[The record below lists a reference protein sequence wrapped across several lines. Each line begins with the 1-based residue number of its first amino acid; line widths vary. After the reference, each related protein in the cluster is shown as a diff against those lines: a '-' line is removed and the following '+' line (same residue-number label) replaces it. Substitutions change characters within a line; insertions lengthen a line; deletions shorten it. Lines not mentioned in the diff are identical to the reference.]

1 MKIVI
6 AGGGT
11 AGWVAAY
18 LIANAH
24 KGVHQ
29 ITLIESSEIG
39 IIGAGEGS
47 SGLFYHLITDSLVK
61 GGASIEEFMV
71 RTDST
76 IKYGIKHEGW
86 SPTNKDYFAP
96 LNGSNTASDIPDY
109 QFHHTLI
116 NYPTEHISL
125 ASTIGLGYY
134 HGKAPLR
141 EFGFHFDG
149 HKVGKYFE
157 YLLMKEDKGV
167 KKVDAVINKVNLNQ
181 QGEIESLN
189 LSNGQTLEADFFI
202 DCTGFARVLSK
213 ELGSKW
219 VSYKKNLPADRAMPF
234 IVDYKMDEN
243 EKIEQLT
250 KATAMSSGW
259 MWSIPLQTR
268 MGHGYVYSSEF
279 LTEDQAQQEIEKKLG
294 HSITPIKNIKF
305 EGGRAGNLWV
315 KNCLSTGL
323 AGSFLEPLEAT
334 SIHATIIQLLEFIFQ
349 FLTEDKESTMNPVA
363 AKRFNKKMNNMFDDF
378 KDFIVLHYQGGRE
391 DSEFWRYIKTG
402 ETLTPF
408 VSDLLEHC
416 KTHIPSYLYY
426 QNYLGTS
433 APLWNW
439 VLAGIGKLNPEVAKA
454 ELIRHGKLEQASL
467 DFKRYF
473 DYPPFYNITDYP
485 EFLINPGSASKLQ
498 S

>member
-11 AGWVAAY
+11 AGWIAAY

-24 KGVHQ
+24 KGVHE
-29 ITLIESSEIG
+29 ITIIESSEIG

-47 SGLFYHLITDSLVK
+47 TGLFYQLITDRIVQ
-61 GGASIEEFMV
+61 GGASIEDFMV

-76 IKYGIKHEGW
+76 LKYGIKHEGW
-86 SPTNKDYFAP
+86 SPTHKDYFAP
-96 LNGSNTASDIPDY
+96 LNASDTGSEIPDY
-109 QFHHTLI
+109 HLLHTLI

-125 ASTIGLGYY
+125 ASTSGLAYY
-134 HGKAPLR
+134 HNKAPLR

-157 YLLMKEDKGV
+157 HLLMKEDKGV

-213 ELGSKW
+213 ELGVKW
-219 VSYKKNLPADRAMPF
+219 VSYKNNLPADRAMPF
-234 IVDYKMDEN
+234 IVNYKMDGTDR
-243 EKIEQLT
+243 IEQLT

-268 MGHGYVYSSEF
+268 MGQGYVYSSEF
-279 LTEDQAQQEIEKKLG
+279 LSDDDAQREVEEKLG
-294 HSITPIKNIKF
+294 HSITPIKTIKF
-305 EGGRAGNLWV
+305 EGGRLENLWV

-323 AGSFLEPLEAT
+323 SGSFLEPLEAT
-334 SIHATIIQLLEFIFQ
+334 SIHATLVQLIEFIFQ
-349 FLTEDKESTMNPVA
+349 FLTVDKESTMNPA
-363 AKRFNKKMNNMFDDF
+363 AASRFNEKMNNMFDDYR
-378 KDFIVLHYQGGRE
+378 DFVVLHYQGGRD

-402 ETLTPF
+402 KTLTPF
-408 VSDLLEHC
+408 VSELLEYT
-416 KTHIPSYLYY
+416 KTHIPNYLYY
-426 QNYLGTS
+426 QNYLGAS

-439 VLAGIGKLNPEVAKA
+439 VLAGLGKLSPEVAKA
-454 ELIRHGKLEQASL
+454 ELERHGKLEKAAI
-467 DFKRYF
+467 DFQRYF
-473 DYPPFYNITDYP
+473 DYPSFYNISDYP
-485 EFLINPGSASKLQ
+485 EFLVTPENASKSQ
-498 S
+498 